1 MSGNI
6 VRLCEVHSG
15 RTQDGKER
23 RERDRDR
30 DRDIDRD
37 EENEEMTKKEERAE
51 TSSAGLLLFPKMFML
66 R

>member
-30 DRDIDRD
+30 DRD
-37 EENEEMTKKEERAE
+37 EENEEMRRKEERAE